1 MMFQSTGIMLKLWWT
16 QLGLTPIPIAQEVVT
31 PEEASLV
38 FSGPQFLVALL
49 AGVMMAFAFQ
59 LLLTNF
65 SVAFGISS
73 LGGVNQVLIV
83 MNQRA
88 WAARFVKFQPQ

>member
-1 MMFQSTGIMLKLWWT
+1 MFQSAEII
-16 QLGLTPIPIAQEVVT
+16 QGLCYTLFGVAPITVDQEELLT

-38 FSGPQFLVALL
+38 FSGPQFLVALV
-49 AGVMMAFAFQ
+49 AVVVMANAFQ

-73 LGGVNQVLIV
+73 LGNQSDSDSI
-83 MNQRA
+83 
-88 WAARFVKFQPQ
+88 RFG